1 MLDPAADRLAQ
12 LAAGLLGGLVAAL
25 ACLGLWWRG
34 RDRPPAVAGFALAAA
49 AAVGFA
55 VAAPPRPS
63 LPWPALVAAAVA
75 VAAALAAFDRRWRS
89 LGLAPV
95 LLAVTAAGIWATV
108 PDVEAALVLLG
119 AALPMALLGWP
130 PFLARR
136 APARPPPAFGVAGS
150 LAVAGVLVWA
160 VASGGT
166 GRPGSV
172 VGGLACLG
180 LLAVEPAVR
189 ALDPRRRSPLDPL
202 ERRPGLA
209 WAALAAQLVLVA
221 VAARVVGRPERA
233 ATALGLAVLELGL
246 AVAAGAAVAR
256 RPSRSRRTAT

>member
-1 MLDPAADRLAQ
+1 MLDPAADRVAQ

-25 ACLGLWWRG
+25 ACLWLWWRG
-34 RDRPPAVAGFALAAA
+34 RDRPPAVAGLALAAA
-49 AAVGFA
+49 AAAGFA
-55 VAAPPRPS
+55 VVAPPRPG
-63 LPWPALVAAAVA
+63 LGWPALGVATAA
-75 VAAALAAFDRRWRS
+75 VAAALAAFDRRWRG

-119 AALPMALLGWP
+119 AALPMTVLGWP
-130 PFLARR
+130 LFLARR
-136 APARPPPAFGVAGS
+136 APARPPPALGVAGS

-160 VASGGT
+160 VASGGS

-189 ALDPRRRSPLDPL
+189 GLDPRRRSPLDLL
-202 ERRPGLA
+202 EGRPGLA
-209 WAALAAQLVLVA
+209 WAALAAQLALVA

-233 ATALGLAVLELGL
+233 ATALALAALELGL
-246 AVAAGAAVAR
+246 ALAAGVAVAR
-256 RPSRSRRTAT
+256 RPSRSRRTAP

>member
-1 MLDPAADRLAQ
+1 MLDPAADRLDQ

-25 ACLGLWWRG
+25 ACMGLWWRA
-34 RDRPPAVAGFALAAA
+34 RRRPPAVAGLALAAA
-49 AAVGFA
+49 AVIGFA
-55 VAAPPRPS
+55 VAAPPRPA
-63 LPWPALVAAAVA
+63 LGWPALVAATAA

-89 LGLAPV
+89 LGLAPA

-130 PFLARR
+130 LFLARR
-136 APARPPPAFGVAGS
+136 APARPPPAFGAAGS

-166 GRPGSV
+166 GRPGSL

-180 LLAVEPAVR
+180 LLAVEPAAR
-189 ALDPRRRSPLDPL
+189 GLDPRRRSPLDPL

-209 WAALAAQLVLVA
+209 WAALAAQLALVA
-221 VAARVVGRPERA
+221 GAARVVGRPERA
-233 ATALGLAVLELGL
+233 TTALGLAVVELGL
-246 AVAAGAAVAR
+246 AVAVGVAVAR
-256 RPSRSRRTAT
+256 RPSRSRRTAR